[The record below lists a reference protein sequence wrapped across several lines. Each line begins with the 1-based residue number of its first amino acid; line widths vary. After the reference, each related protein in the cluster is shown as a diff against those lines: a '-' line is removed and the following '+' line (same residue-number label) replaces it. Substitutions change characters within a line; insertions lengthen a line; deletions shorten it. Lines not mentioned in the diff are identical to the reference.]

1 MKKIFLTAAA
11 IFAFGFANAQEK
23 KESTGFGFTEGNV
36 LIEGNLSFGSSTET
50 DSFNSNDFEE
60 VKESNMSFNPKV
72 GYFFSDKF
80 AFGVELNVLSGKTE
94 ETVFGNPNVVTEEK
108 QNGIGAGVF
117 ARYYFLNLGQR
128 FKTYTEASLGF
139 GSIKSELNGTE
150 TSNVSG
156 LGLNFDLGINYFVT
170 DNIAINFGLANVL
183 GYNSTKVE
191 FPNGGEVKSNEL
203 SGNFNIFRNFFETPT
218 FGLTFKF

>member
-11 IFAFGFANAQEK
+11 VFAFGFANAQEK

-36 LIEGNLSFGSSTET
+36 LVEGNLSFGSGTTT
-50 DSFNSNDFEE
+50 DSFNGNDNEE
-60 VKESNMSFNPKV
+60 VKESNLSFNPKV

-94 ETVFGNPNVVTEEK
+94 ETIFGTPNVVVEEK
-108 QNGIGAGVF
+108 QNGFGAGVF

-139 GSIKSELNGTE
+139 ASIKNEVNGTE
-150 TSNVSG
+150 TSKGSG

-170 DNIAINFGLANVL
+170 ENIAINFGLANVL
-183 GYNSTKVE
+183 GYNSAKIET
-191 FPNGGEVKSNEL
+191 PAGQEVKVNEL
-203 SGNFNIFRNFFETPT
+203 SGNLNLFKNFFETPT